1 MPASI
6 FSLGNSRFVMGR
18 KVGHNGPMNKIER
31 LKPLAGYDED
41 FARWSA
47 EQGALLRAGRFAE
60 VDLENVAEEIE
71 SLGRSDKR
79 QIESRLKVL
88 LVHLLKLRFQPE
100 QSKAGWKSTIREQRR
115 GINNLIKE
123 SPSLKSYP
131 SAKLHDEYR
140 YAREDAADE
149 TALDLKVFPE
159 TCPFSIGQILDID
172 YYPES

>member
-1 MPASI
+1 
-6 FSLGNSRFVMGR
+6 MGP
-18 KVGHNGPMNKIER
+18 KLGHNAKMNKIER

-47 EQGALLRAGRFAE
+47 EQGALLRAGQFAE

-88 LVHLLKLRFQPE
+88 LVHLLKARFQPG
-100 QSKAGWKSTIREQRR
+100 KDKPGWKSTVREQRR
-115 GINNLIKE
+115 GIAKLIKE

-131 SAKLHDEYR
+131 SAVLNDEYG
-140 YAREDAADE
+140 YAREDAAEE
-149 TALDLKVFPE
+149 TGLDPKAFPE
-159 TCPFSIGQILDID
+159 TCPFTIGQTLDIAF
-172 YYPES
+172 YPEG